1 MTLQQLKYA
10 DRVAETGS
18 ISEAARQVF
27 VTQPTLTESIRALE
41 EELRVAIFTRSSRG
55 VTVTREGEEFL
66 ASARQILDD
75 AARIQEKYTGKAVR
89 RPQFAVS
96 CQHYAFVVEAFM
108 EVVKACSA
116 ESYDFTLRE
125 TVTSEIIDDVARNR
139 SEIGILYLSR
149 RNERAL
155 MKILKKEDL
164 SFEELFVS
172 RPHVFLGKRH
182 PLAKRKG
189 GISPKELDA
198 YPFISFE
205 QGVENALYFSEEV
218 MPAIDRKRNI
228 RVRDR
233 ATMTNLILGL
243 DGYTV
248 ASGALSRELNGP
260 DIVAV
265 PLKMDDFIRVGLVTR
280 AGISLSSAGGS
291 FVEPCCFWASTVA
304 AAATTTIKTCT
315 IRGRARNRL
324 KPSTRGFLSKYAQT
338 GT

>member
-1 MTLQQLKYA
+1 MTLQQLRYV
-10 DRVAETGS
+10 DQVATVGS
-18 ISEAARQVF
+18 ISEAARKLF
-27 VTQPTLTESIRALE
+27 VSQPTLTESVRTLE
-41 EELRVAIFTRSSRG
+41 EELRIAIFNRSAKG

-75 AARIQEKYTGKAVR
+75 AGRIQEKYTGKAVR

-96 CQHYAFVVEAFM
+96 CQHYAFAVEAFM
-108 EVVKACSA
+108 EVVRECGA

-125 TVTSEIIDDVARNR
+125 TVTSEIIDDVARLR
-139 SEIGILYLSR
+139 SEIGVMYLSR

-155 MKILKKEDL
+155 TKILKKEEL

-182 PLAKRKG
+182 PLAKKKLG
-189 GISPKELDA
+189 VTPKELDA

-205 QGVENALYFSEEV
+205 QGVENALYFAEEV
-218 MPAIDRKRNI
+218 MPAIDRKKNI

-243 DGYTV
+243 NGYTV

-260 DIVAV
+260 DVIAI
-265 PLKMDDFIRVGLVTR
+265 PLKMDDFIRVGLIR
-280 AGISLSSAGGS
+280 RSGIPLSSAGAT
-291 FVEPCCFWASTVA
+291 FVRVIKSYA
-304 AAATTTIKTCT
+304 ALRK
-315 IRGRARNRL
+315 N
-324 KPSTRGFLSKYAQT
+324 K
-338 GT
+338 

>member
-125 TVTSEIIDDVARNR
+125 TVTSEIVDDVVRLR
-139 SEIGILYLSR
+139 SEIGVLYLSR

-291 FVEPCCFWASTVA
+291 FVA
-304 AAATTTIKTCT
+304 ALRQRTQAAGP
-315 IRGRARNRL
+315 GRAQ
-324 KPSTRGFLSKYAQT
+324 KAAGK
-338 GT
+338 

>member
-125 TVTSEIIDDVARNR
+125 TVTSEIIDDVARHR
-139 SEIGILYLSR
+139 SEIGVLYLSR

-291 FVEPCCFWASTVA
+291 FVAALRQRTQTAGPKRASKA
-304 AAATTTIKTCT
+304 AAGK
-315 IRGRARNRL
+315 
-324 KPSTRGFLSKYAQT
+324 
-338 GT
+338 